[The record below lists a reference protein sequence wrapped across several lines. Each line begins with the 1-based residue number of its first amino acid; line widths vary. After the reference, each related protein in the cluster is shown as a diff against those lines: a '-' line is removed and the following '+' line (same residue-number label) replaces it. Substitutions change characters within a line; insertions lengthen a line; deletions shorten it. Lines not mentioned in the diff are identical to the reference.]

1 MVGDHISK
9 PLKVSK
15 VLRIKRCPEKSLYL
29 TRDKTAKQTIAI
41 KGTKGYSSLPQNGG
55 HHQIL

>member
-9 PLKVSK
+9 PSKVSK

-41 KGTKGYSSLPQNGG
+41 KGTKGYSS
-55 HHQIL
+55 

>member
-41 KGTKGYSSLPQNGG
+41 KGTKG
-55 HHQIL
+55 